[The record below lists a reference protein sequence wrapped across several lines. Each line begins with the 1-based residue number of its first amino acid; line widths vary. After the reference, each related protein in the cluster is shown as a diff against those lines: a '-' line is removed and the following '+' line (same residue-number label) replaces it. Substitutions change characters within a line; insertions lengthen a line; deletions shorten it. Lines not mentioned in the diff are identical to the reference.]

1 MSAKKKTIVNE
12 YSKNV
17 PMTLDD
23 HPFFG
28 IVPDDAQKA
37 LIDAVWKR
45 EKRVF
50 LVDSIAGSGKTLIAT
65 ALGVLMVQYGLY
77 DKIVYVTFPGI
88 YEKTQGFL
96 PGDLLTKSEPYF
108 QPLYDAL
115 ITIGELPDHVCNTSE
130 TAIENG
136 TAYIECAVSTYMRG
150 ININNAFVI
159 IDESENADLQTLAKV
174 ISRINDNSLAMIIG
188 HSGQCD
194 MYDKSQSGF
203 TACIDYQTKHHPDMC
218 QSFNLLTNHRGKISQ
233 WADLMLE
240 EYEEPQYGFIY
251 MTKNKITGKLYIGQH
266 KRTMNPKDIDDS
278 WYLGSGVALRKAIV
292 KYGEENFERTIIYEC
307 NNPDQLNYMEMV
319 FIAYY
324 NAVDD
329 DMFYNI
335 AIGGKNAQREFT
347 EEQKQHMRHPHK
359 PMSEEAR
366 KHMAREISEEGR
378 KKLSESA
385 KNNLTGFVH
394 SDESRKNMSE
404 AHKGSRSIFK
414 DGVYKYIKEDMLEE
428 YLNDGWILQG
438 AQKGK
443 NYKRKDTRKRV
454 AINNGI
460 DNKVVCVDDLDQ
472 YYDNGW
478 MLGRL
483 DAGTKCWVYNDSES
497 KLITKEEVQSYIDN
511 GWTVGRKIK
520 F

>member
-1 MSAKKKTIVNE
+1 MASKKTQKVNE
-12 YSKNV
+12 NV
-17 PMTLDD
+17 KDIPITLDD

-28 IVPDDAQKA
+28 IIPDKEQKA

-45 EKRVF
+45 DKKVF

-65 ALGVLMVQYGLY
+65 ALGVLMVKYGLY
-77 DKIVYVTFPGI
+77 EKIVYITFPGI

-115 ITIGELPDHVCNTSE
+115 ITIGELPDHVCNTST
-130 TAIENG
+130 TAVENG
-136 TAYIECAVSTYMRG
+136 MSYIECAVSTYMRG

-174 ISRINDNSLAMIIG
+174 ISRINDNSLAMVIG

-194 MYDKSQSGF
+194 MYDKRQSGF

-218 QSFNLLTNHRGKISQ
+218 QAFNLLTNHRGKISQ

-251 MTKNKITGKLYIGQH
+251 MTKNKVTGKLYIGQH

-278 WYLGSGVALRKAIV
+278 WYLGSGVALRKAIM

-307 NNPDQLNYMEMV
+307 HNPDQLNYMEMV

-335 AIGGKNAQREFT
+335 AIGGGMPRREFT
-347 EEQKQHMRHPHK
+347 EEQKQHMRHSHK

-366 KHMAREISEEGR
+366 KNMAREISEEGR
-378 KKLSESA
+378 KRISDAVK
-385 KNNLTGFVH
+385 KNLTGYIH
-394 SDESRKNMSE
+394 SEQSKQNMSE
-404 AHKGSRSIFK
+404 GHKGSKSIFK
-414 DGVYKYIKEDMLEE
+414 NGIYKYVKESVLEE
-428 YLNDGWILQG
+428 YLDDGWILQG
-438 AQKGK
+438 SMTGK
-443 NYKRKDTRKRV
+443 TYKRKDSRPRV
-454 AINNGI
+454 WVNNGI
-460 DNKVVCVDDLDQ
+460 DEKNIFVDDINQYRTLGWLDGRIKNKVWIHNDEKS
-472 YYDNGW
+472 
-478 MLGRL
+478 
-483 DAGTKCWVYNDSES
+483 KCINKNE
-497 KLITKEEVQSYIDN
+497 LQSYLDN
-511 GWTVGRKIK
+511 DWEIGRGKLK
-520 F
+520 